1 MPTCYASVHTQG
13 QKLDLTDVVSAT
25 IASFRSTVDNPA
37 LMKGIASRQA
47 LKDYLD
53 LLASAHPV
61 KECVIYVQA
70 MTYVSSALKWSAGLS
85 APASSSV
92 WFWRSHSNVCNQ
104 ALQSHGSRT
113 GADLEL
119 RRQRRCWHRPGQM
132 PVSRPSQALLQMCM
146 CAAGNTKSR

>member
-1 MPTCYASVHTQG
+1 MQSFHLASVLTCMPISYSSVHMQG

-37 LMKGIASRQA
+37 LMRGIASRQA

-70 MTYVSSALKWSAGLS
+70 TPDVKSVLERLAGLNALS

-92 WFWRSHSNVCNQ
+92 
-104 ALQSHGSRT
+104 
-113 GADLEL
+113 
-119 RRQRRCWHRPGQM
+119 
-132 PVSRPSQALLQMCM
+132 
-146 CAAGNTKSR
+146 